1 MPKKA
6 GAKDVLPRIRREIIK
21 TLSNVDELGGGTGVV
36 DRLTDA
42 FIENP
47 IAFLQ
52 AAGRY
57 MPQEVQQEIDGTVEL
72 VWKLQS
78 PMNQDPNS
86 LSSTNKQK
94 AIDSSSQSVI
104 EDGVKQLPQS
114 TISSSV
120 S

>member
-6 GAKDVLPRIRREIIK
+6 GAKDVLPKIRREIIK
-21 TLSNVDELGGGTGVV
+21 TLSNVDKLGGGTGVV

-57 MPQEVQQEIDGTVEL
+57 MPQEVQQEHSGDI
-72 VWKLQS
+72 KLTWTLSS
-78 PMNQDPNS
+78 PTNQDPSS
-86 LSSTNKQK
+86 LSSTNKQSI
-94 AIDSSSQSVI
+94 IDSSSQSATD
-104 EDGVKQLPQS
+104 DGAKQLPQS
-114 TISSSV
+114 ITLSNAS
-120 S
+120 